1 MFLDANWVIP
11 NRLAIGAMPH
21 SVNIVW
27 NHGFDYLLVMAAE
40 HSWAKETGPH
50 RAWVDVI
57 PLYDEPKLTIK
68 EKDKLSRASKRVVK
82 LLKNG
87 FKVLI
92 TCNAGL
98 NRSGLMTAMVVREL
112 YKVNGLVASRLIQR
126 ARRGT
131 LQNTTYRQYVEGL
144 STL

>member
-1 MFLDANWVIP
+1 MPLDANWVIP

-21 SVNIVW
+21 SVNIIW

-50 RAWVDVI
+50 KVWVDVL
-57 PLYDEPKLTIK
+57 PLYDEPKLTVE
-68 EKDKLSRASKRVVK
+68 EKNRLLRASKRVAK

-87 FKVLI
+87 FRVLV

-98 NRSGLMTAMVVREL
+98 NRSGLMTALIVREL
-112 YKVNGLVASRLIQR
+112 YKVNGLAASKVVQR
-126 ARRGT
+126 ARKGT
-131 LQNTTYRQYVEGL
+131 LINMTYRKYVEGL
-144 STL
+144 PAL